1 MDQRFTRM
9 LLKFE
14 EMDAKLIHA
23 VLNSLYGI
31 FAIEA
36 VGFGRGLGVLD
47 ASSTRLKKMFM
58 IDIKNI
64 SAQDAEEI
72 ISLFEKIKNR
82 DVMDIEDELRDTDRS
97 KFDKKVLQSLG
108 VPEVYDN
115 IKEAIISLQDTRHC
129 IK

>member
-1 MDQRFTRM
+1 M
-9 LLKFE
+9 KFE

>member
-1 MDQRFTRM
+1 M